1 MAELPTGWGQ
11 PNSNTANPLLSV
23 SCLLYLS
30 LKGGCFQSF
39 HLSQLLHLA
48 GSGNKSFHNNLKWKC
63 WRGEGLL
70 PDRRHVLSWL
80 PGQSSLSRPQL
91 TSGVQRSYITTTVQL
106 NSIKFSLGECGRHNF
121 KTKYVLLEELPSSKQ
136 TVGVLSTRQASVAW
150 PPSSKTPA
158 GCPGLQL
165 LVTSAPLRTTGSS
178 ASPVTVPA
186 LFRCG
191 GKHPAQGIHVS
202 GWGLLHSWLPTGAAL
217 SFLLPGTKCAAS
229 EKHYCLGE
237 QAVKITQY
245 TQQLH
250 RGKSASCNF
259 NCKLFHGPSFQR
271 GP

>member
-165 LVTSAPLRTTGSS
+165 LVTSAPLRTISKSCHS
-178 ASPVTVPA
+178 ASSVQMWGKAPCPRHSCLRMGSPPQLAPHWGSPVLPA
-186 LFRCG
+186 PW
-191 GKHPAQGIHVS
+191 HQ
-202 GWGLLHSWLPTGAAL
+202 
-217 SFLLPGTKCAAS
+217 CAAS